1 MTRRAKKAAGH
12 GVFQSR
18 GDRRPDRVFLSV
30 QGRLWA
36 AWARRVTKRESF
48 RTVRK
53 GDAIDVN
60 ALRANKARLPGGERG
75 NQGVGGP

>member
-1 MTRRAKKAAGH
+1 MAFFNRAAIAALIAFSCVLAGF
-12 GVFQSR
+12 G
-18 GDRRPDRVFLSV
+18 V